1 MREWVFLFCF
11 FVCTF
16 FFSCNG
22 PCAPKEKWHRK
33 QRIIVIV
40 MMMMIIIIG
49 RLSSCAWLKKE
60 ARASKTAWI
69 MGDWVSGWLGGW
81 LAG

>member
-1 MREWVFLFCF
+1 MSQHAPRSGVFQYLPF
-11 FVCTF
+11 FF
-16 FFSCNG
+16 FFS
-22 PCAPKEKWHRK
+22 
-33 QRIIVIV
+33 VV